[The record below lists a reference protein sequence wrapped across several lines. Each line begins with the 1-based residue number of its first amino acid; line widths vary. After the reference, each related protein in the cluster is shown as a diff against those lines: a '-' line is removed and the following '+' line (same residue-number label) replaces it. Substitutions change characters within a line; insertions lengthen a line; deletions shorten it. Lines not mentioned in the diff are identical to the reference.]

1 MMTKLREMTFIFIW
15 ILVIAFVALMVFE
28 WGMDISGIKGRSNIV
43 GKIDGNKITIQDFQ
57 QAIQN
62 LYLQERESTGNDP
75 DAARMEQIRDQVW
88 EQYIQRVLYSKEIKK
103 RHIVATDAEIFL
115 QITEFPQ
122 GLPPVISQNPNFMTD
137 GVFDM
142 AKYKEALQN
151 PQVDWTPIENYV
163 REVLPFQKLQEIIN
177 ASVMVTEQEIRE
189 DFIDKNQKA
198 KIEYL
203 YIPVSA
209 FAKDSITVTEKEIE
223 QYYRDNKD
231 DFKVE
236 EKRKL
241 NYVIFSTDPT
251 VADSL
256 KVMQLAMDIKADALA
271 GEDFAKL
278 ADEYSED
285 PSVRNNHGD
294 LGYFEGDRMVKEF
307 SEAAF
312 SSQPGEIVGPV
323 KTSFGLHIIK
333 IHDRKVEDG
342 QEKVHASHILFK
354 YAPSAVTIEEASNLA
369 NNFAEVAREEGF
381 RISAD
386 RMKYE
391 VNQTPEFV
399 EGNYLPGFGQMSST
413 VGWTFQS
420 KINDISNVFRTP
432 RGYVVFELADIL
444 PAGHRPLKEVK
455 NICKTR
461 IEQEERKNLAREYAT
476 KVQPILNENTSF
488 ETVAASDTAK
498 IIVNDSTSQFTK
510 SQSIPKIG
518 FSPEI
523 LAAAFTIEPFKI
535 SSLIETDR
543 GVYFIKVM
551 ERTEINEEEYKQQR
565 NSIRMRLLNQK
576 SQSFFNKW
584 YEELKEQ
591 ADIEDN
597 RDLFFAS

>member
-43 GKIDGNKITIQDFQ
+43 GEIDGNKITIQDFQ

-75 DAARMEQIRDQVW
+75 DATRMEQIRDQVW
-88 EQYIQRVLYSKEIKK
+88 EQYIQRVLYSKEIRK
-103 RHIVATDAEIFL
+103 RNIVATDAEIFL

-177 ASVMVTEQEIRE
+177 ASVMVTEQEIRDE
-189 DFIDKNQKA
+189 FIDKNQKA

-203 YIPVSA
+203 HIPVSA
-209 FAKDSITVTEKEIE
+209 FTKDSIAVTDKEIE

-251 VADSL
+251 AADSL
-256 KVMQLAMDIKADALA
+256 KVMQLAMDIKTDALA

-278 ADEYSED
+278 ADEFSED
-285 PSVRNNHGD
+285 PSARNNHGD
-294 LGYFEGDRMVKEF
+294 LGYFERDRMVKEF

-312 SSQPGEIVGPV
+312 SAKPGEIIGPV

-354 YAPSAVTIEEASNLA
+354 YAPSAVTIEEASDAA
-369 NNFAEVAREEGF
+369 NNFAEIAREDGF

-391 VNQTPEFV
+391 VNQTPEFTK
-399 EGNYLPGFGQMSST
+399 GSYIPGFGQMSST

-420 KINDISNVFRTP
+420 EINDVSNVFRTS

-444 PAGHRPLKEVK
+444 PAGYRPLKEVK
-455 NICKTR
+455 NICRSR
-461 IEQEERKNLAREYAT
+461 IEQAKRKNLAKKYAI
-476 KVQPILNENTSF
+476 KVQQKLSENISF
-488 ETVAASDTAK
+488 KVIAS
-498 IIVNDSTSQFTK
+498 NDSTKIVLHDSTTQFTK

-518 FSPEI
+518 YSPEI
-523 LAAAFTIEPFKI
+523 LAAAFTITPMETSP
-535 SSLIETDR
+535 LIETDR
-543 GVYFIKVM
+543 GVYFIKVL
-551 ERTEINEEEYKQQR
+551 ERTEINEEEFERQK

-576 SQSFFNKW
+576 SQNFFNKW
-584 YEELKEQ
+584 YEELKKQ

-597 RDLFFAS
+597 RNLFYAS

>member
-28 WGMDISGIKGRSNIV
+28 WGMDISGIKGRSNVV

-88 EQYIQRVLYSKEIKK
+88 EQYIQRILYSKEIKK

-142 AKYKEALQN
+142 AKYKEALRN

-163 REVLPFQKLQEIIN
+163 REILPFQKLQEIIN

-203 YIPVSA
+203 YIPISA
-209 FAKDSITVTEKEIE
+209 FAKDSIAVTEKEIE
-223 QYYRDNKD
+223 RYYKENKD
-231 DFKVE
+231 DFKIE

-241 NYVIFSTDPT
+241 NYIIFSTDPT
-251 VADSL
+251 AADSQ
-256 KVMQLAMDIKADALA
+256 KVRQLALDIKADAIA

-278 ADEYSED
+278 ADEFSED

-294 LGYFEGDRMVKEF
+294 LGYFERDRMVKEF
-307 SEAAF
+307 SDAAF
-312 SSQPGEIVGPV
+312 SAKPGDIVGPV
-323 KTSFGLHIIK
+323 KTSFGLHLIK
-333 IHDRKVEDG
+333 IHDRKVEDN
-342 QEKVHASHILFK
+342 QEKIHASHILFK
-354 YAPSAVTIEEASNLA
+354 YTASAVTIEEASNLA
-369 NNFAEVAREEGF
+369 NNFAEVAREDGF

-391 VNQTPEFV
+391 VSQTPEFT
-399 EGNYLPGFGQMSST
+399 EGNYIPGFGQMSTT
-413 VGWTFQS
+413 VKWTFES
-420 KINDISNVFRTP
+420 EINDVSNVYRTS
-432 RGYVVFELADIL
+432 RGYVVFELANIF
-444 PAGHRPLKEVK
+444 PAGYRPLDEVK

-461 IEQEERKNLAREYAT
+461 IEQEKRKNLAKEYAT
-476 KVQPILNENTSF
+476 LVQQKLDENPSL
-488 ETVAASDTAK
+488 EAIASSDMANTV
-498 IIVNDSTSQFTK
+498 VYDSTAQFMK

-523 LAAAFTIEPFKI
+523 LAAAFTIDPFEI
-535 SSLIETDR
+535 SLPIETDR
-543 GVYFIKVM
+543 GVYFIRVV
-551 ERTEINEEEYKQQR
+551 ERTEINEEEFKQQR
-565 NSIRMRLLNQK
+565 NSIRMQLLNQK
-576 SQSFFNKW
+576 SQNFFNKW

-597 RDLFFAS
+597 RDLFYAS